1 MIRSHQ
7 IVARSLVAALALS
20 ICAPLAANAQNAQP
34 VEAPTPQPVAEPSSS
49 ALPYP
54 AYGTPAPDV
63 SAQRAKPGVPTTV
76 SLKAAIDIAVARSPQ
91 FEAQRAQ
98 YRAVAAKYG
107 AARGALLPNVS
118 ANAGVTRDYGA
129 GSFGNA
135 SGGSGSS
142 GGATNAGPFTTE
154 FGKVQATQ
162 LIFDGGRVIAGLR
175 SAKEGDVAGRQTL
188 VRQLQSL
195 AFNVAQA
202 YYGVLQADATVRAN
216 AQLVRQFETQEGNVR
231 AQIRAGSAARA
242 DLAAAQFQTAQARGA
257 LITSQGQQIGAQAA
271 FATTL
276 GLDADAAVQPE
287 ALSSGAVPTRAL
299 DYTTAVTQA
308 LQLRPDYLAARHSV
322 DSARENVR
330 FAKLA
335 RFPVLNVTGSTGDSR
350 TLIGGASVSGSNKYQ
365 SSSSLGAAL
374 SIPIYDQG
382 LTNFNVA
389 QAASQY
395 DQAVAG
401 ERQTLLG
408 VQSDVRGAL
417 AGLISARAALTQA
430 QFERQSAQ
438 VNVQATQARY
448 RVGAATITD
457 VITAEANLATSV
469 RDYVNALYGEQ
480 LAEQRYTFALG
491 SNDLKL

>member
-1 MIRSHQ
+1 MIVSREAL
-7 IVARSLVAALALS
+7 ARSLTFALALAACAPVAALA
-20 ICAPLAANAQNAQP
+20 QGTQP
-34 VEAPTPQPVAEPSSS
+34 VEAPTPQPIPQQSS
-49 ALPYP
+49 APIPYP

-63 SAQRAKPGVPTTV
+63 AAQRQKKDVPTTV
-76 SLKAAIDIAVARSPQ
+76 SLKQATDIAVMTSPQ
-91 FEAQRAQ
+91 FDAQRAQ

-107 AARGALLPNVS
+107 AAKGALLPNVTGS
-118 ANAGVTRDYGA
+118 AGITRDYGA
-129 GSFGNA
+129 SSSGS
-135 SGGSGSS
+135 SSGSGSS
-142 GGATNAGPFTTE
+142 GNATTTNE
-154 FGKVQATQ
+154 FGRLQATQ

-175 SAKEGDVAGRQTL
+175 SAKFADAGGRETL
-188 VRQLQSL
+188 LRQLQSL
-195 AFNVAQA
+195 AFSVATA
-202 YYGVLQADATVRAN
+202 YYGVLQADAVVNAN
-216 AQLVRQFETQEGNVR
+216 AQLVRQFETQENNVR
-231 AQIRAGSAARA
+231 AQIRAGSAARS

-257 LITSQGQQIGAQAA
+257 LISAQGQQIAAQSA

-276 GLDADAAVQPE
+276 GLDADTAVQPE
-287 ALSSGAVPTRAL
+287 PLSSTAIPVRAL
-299 DYTTAVTQA
+299 DYQTAVSQA
-308 LQLRPDYLAARHSV
+308 LQLRPDFLASKHNV
-322 DSARENVR
+322 DSARDNVR

-335 RFPVLNVTGSTGDSR
+335 RFPLITATGTTGDSR
-350 TLIGGASVSGSNKYQ
+350 TLNGVGTSNRFQ

-374 SIPIYDQG
+374 TVPLYDQG

-401 ERQTLLG
+401 QRLTELG

-417 AGLISARAALTQA
+417 SGLISARAGLVQA
-430 QFERQSAQ
+430 QAEQQSAQ

-457 VITAEANLATSV
+457 TITAEANLATAT